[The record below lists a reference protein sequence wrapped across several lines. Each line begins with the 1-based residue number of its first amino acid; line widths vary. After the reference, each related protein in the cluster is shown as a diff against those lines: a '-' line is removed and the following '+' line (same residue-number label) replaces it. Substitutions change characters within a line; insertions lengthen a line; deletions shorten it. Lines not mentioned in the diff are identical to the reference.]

1 MQQNLTNSAKRIA
14 SKYIRQSIQ
23 PIQPIQPIAEPI
35 NENLITGILLGSFG
49 VIMGGSLYIDKSD
62 VYSKNQTNLRN
73 MTKALSGVSIA
84 GSAYYL
90 IKFVKK

>member
-14 SKYIRQSIQ
+14 LKYNKR
-23 PIQPIQPIAEPI
+23 PVTKIAEPI
-35 NENLITGILLGSFG
+35 NEKLITSILLGSFG
-49 VIMGGSLYIDKSD
+49 VIMGGSLYIDKSE